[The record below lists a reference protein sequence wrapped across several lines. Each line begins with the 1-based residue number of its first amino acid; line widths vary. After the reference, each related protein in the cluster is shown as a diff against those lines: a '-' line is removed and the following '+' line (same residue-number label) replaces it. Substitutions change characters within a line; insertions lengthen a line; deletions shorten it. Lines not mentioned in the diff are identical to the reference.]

1 MNEGFFSYE
10 EIKTFSKKVIL
21 PPILKMELPPAKG
34 AKLKDIVEFY
44 SDDKQLFMDIECY
57 WNYFLVKFLNP
68 VTNDYI
74 RYEMTE
80 HYPLAMDSLLSL
92 IKNHEIITFNGNKF
106 DVLILRLALK
116 GATTEEI
123 KAAANKIIQEDMSI
137 GQFEKMYDLPEIKI
151 KHIDLIEIPRGIVSL
166 KIYGGRLYCKKM
178 QDLPY
183 DEDIELTE
191 DQMDE
196 VEEYCGN
203 DLDVTKLIYCDLF
216 QQIELRRLMSKKYK
230 QDLLSKSDAQI
241 AEAVIKAEVMK
252 IRPGKIKQ
260 PEFETQSFHYDV
272 PDYINYHHPRLK
284 KALEIVSTKKFA
296 VGNSGKVKM
305 PKELDE
311 LKVIIGSSTYRMGVG
326 GLHSSEKSTFHI
338 SDDKFS
344 LFDWDVDSYYPS
356 IILNLGLYP
365 KQLGK
370 KEFLSV
376 YGDIVRERLEAKRN
390 GDKVKA
396 DTLKIVINGSFGK
409 FGSPYSILYAPK
421 LLVQVTVTG
430 QLALLMLIDMMEY
443 KGIPVI
449 SGNTDGIVVK
459 CPKGKEETMNMII
472 RRWQNITGF
481 NMSKSQYAGL
491 YSRDVNAYIA
501 VKTDGEVK
509 RKGIFASPS
518 IEKNPENEICSLAVI
533 EYVTKGIPYEE
544 TIRNCSDIRKFLTVR
559 SVKGGAVKDKQYLGK
574 AIRFYHAKGVKGCI
588 EYKSNGNM
596 VPNSE
601 GAKPLMVLDGTF
613 PKDVDYDWY
622 VNKAKEI
629 FG

>member
-10 EIKTFSKKVIL
+10 ETKTFAKKVTL
-21 PPILKMELPPAKG
+21 PPIIKMELPPTKG
-34 AKLKDIVEFY
+34 AKLEDSVEFCA
-44 SDDKQLFMDIECY
+44 DDKQLFMDIECY

-68 VTNDYI
+68 VTDNYI
-74 RYEMTE
+74 CYEMTKY
-80 HYPLAMDSLLSL
+80 HSLAIDSLLRL
-92 IKNHEIITFNGNKF
+92 IKSHEIITFNGNKF
-106 DVLILRLALK
+106 DIPILKLALQ
-116 GATTEEI
+116 GASTEEI
-123 KAAANKIIQEDMSI
+123 KKAANKLIQMDMSVHT
-137 GQFEKMYDLPEIKI
+137 FEEVYNLPELKI
-151 KHIDLIEIPRGIVSL
+151 KHIDLIEIPIGIVSL
-166 KIYGGRLYCKKM
+166 KIYGGRLHCRKM

-183 DEDIELTE
+183 DEDMELSE
-191 DQMDE
+191 DQMDD

-203 DLDVTKLIYCDLF
+203 DLDITKLIFCNLF
-216 QQIELRRLMSKKYK
+216 QQVELRRLMSKKYK

-252 IRPGKIKQ
+252 IRPGKIIS
-260 PEFETQSFHYDV
+260 PEFKTQSFHYDV
-272 PDYINYHHPRLK
+272 PDYIQFNHPHLK
-284 KALEIVSTKKFA
+284 KALEIVSTKKF
-296 VGNSGKVKM
+296 VVDNSGKVKM

-311 LKVIIGSSTYRMGVG
+311 LKVVIGSSTYRMGVG
-326 GLHSSEKSTFHI
+326 GLHSSEKGAFHI

-376 YGDIVRERLEAKRN
+376 YGDIVRERLNAKHS

-396 DTLKIVINGSFGK
+396 STLKIVINGSFGK
-409 FGSPYSILYAPK
+409 FGSPYSILYAPE

-430 QLALLMLIDMMEY
+430 QLALLMLIDMMEH
-443 KGIPVI
+443 KGIPVV

-459 CPKGKEETMNMII
+459 CPVGKEEMMNIII
-472 RRWQNITGF
+472 RRWQKITGF

-509 RKGIFASPS
+509 RKGIFAAPS
-518 IEKNPENEICSLAVI
+518 IAKNPENEVCSLAVI

-544 TIRNCSDIRKFLTVR
+544 TIRNCTDITKFLTVR

-574 AIRFYHAKGVKGCI
+574 AIRFYHAKGVGGYI
-588 EYKSNGNM
+588 EYKSNGHM

-601 GAKPLMVLDGTF
+601 GTKPLMILDGTF

-622 VNKAKEI
+622 VNKTKEI

>member
-1 MNEGFFSYE
+1 MHEGFFSYE
-10 EIKTFSKKVIL
+10 ETKTFAKKVTL
-21 PPILKMELPPAKG
+21 PPIIQMELPPAKG
-34 AKLKDIVEFY
+34 AKLKDAVEFY
-44 SDDKQLFMDIECY
+44 ADDKQLFMDIECY

-74 RYEMTE
+74 CYEMTYD
-80 HYPLAMDSLLSL
+80 YPLAIDSLLRLVKS
-92 IKNHEIITFNGNKF
+92 HEIITFNGNKF
-106 DVLILRLALK
+106 DIPILKLALK

-123 KAAANKIIQEDMSI
+123 KAAANKLIQTDMSVHT
-137 GQFEKMYDLPEIKI
+137 FEEVYNLPELKI
-151 KHIDLIEIPRGIVSL
+151 KHIDLIEIPIGIVSL
-166 KIYGGRLYCKKM
+166 KIYGGRLHCRKM
-178 QDLPY
+178 QDLPI
-183 DEDIELTE
+183 DEDSELSE
-191 DQMDE
+191 DEMDQI
-196 VEEYCGN
+196 EEYCGN

-216 QQIELRRLMSKKYK
+216 QQVELRRLMSKKYK

-241 AEAVIKAEVMK
+241 AEAVIKAEIMK
-252 IRPGKIKQ
+252 IRPGKIIT
-260 PEFETQSFHYDV
+260 PEFETQSFRYKV
-272 PDYINYHHPRLK
+272 PDYIQFNHPHLK
-284 KALEIVSTKKFA
+284 KALEIVSTKKFV
-296 VGNSGKVKM
+296 VGNNGKVKM
-305 PKELDE
+305 PKELEE
-311 LKVIIGSSTYRMGVG
+311 LKVVIGSSTYRMGVG
-326 GLHSSEKSTFHI
+326 GLHSSEKGVFHI

-376 YGDIVRERLEAKRN
+376 YGDIVTERLEAKHS

-409 FGSPYSILYAPK
+409 FGSPYSILYAPE

-430 QLALLMLIDMMEY
+430 QLALLMLIDMMET
-443 KGIPVI
+443 KGISVV

-459 CPKGKEETMNMII
+459 CPKGKEEMMYLII
-472 RRWQNITGF
+472 KRWQNITGF

-509 RKGIFASPS
+509 RKGTFAASS
-518 IEKNPENEICSLAVI
+518 IAKNPENEVCSLAVI

-544 TIRNCSDIRKFLTVR
+544 TIRNCTDITKFLTVR

-601 GAKPLMVLDGTF
+601 GTKPLMILDGTF
-613 PKDVDYDWY
+613 PTDIDYDWY